1 MKYAR
6 SLAAG
11 LGLTLACAFAGSA
24 NALEQ
29 GECKPF
35 AEMITALKA
44 EGQKDLIQADKWT
57 KGSNARPLYMI
68 TSNDNGDGYELV
80 GDRFNFN
87 PRTGEFDGSPLP
99 KNLCVGAELKN
110 VRLNNAFSETVPDAF
125 LTPGTLTK
133 EQVKEISARENV
145 GGATDHNTALQVYG
159 PQSERKIFPVLQA
172 SIVLD
177 GGKEGPR
184 LTVLM
189 DTNKNEIGSAN
200 RSWENGFMVGTDVLS
215 NVGYSETALKLLEQG
230 GPQVAA
236 LTPN

>member
-6 SLAAG
+6 SLTAG
-11 LGLTLACAFAGSA
+11 LAMTLACAFAGSA

-57 KGSNARPLYMI
+57 KDPNSRPLYMI
-68 TSNDNGDGYELV
+68 TSNDNGDGYELG
-80 GDRFNFN
+80 GDR
-87 PRTGEFDGSPLP
+87 PTSKTLP
-99 KNLCVGAELKN
+99 ENLCVRAVLED
-110 VRLNNAFSETVPDAF
+110 VRLNNAFSETVPSTF
-125 LTPGTLTK
+125 LTPGALTK
-133 EQVKEISARENV
+133 DQVNEISARENI

-159 PQSERKIFPVLQA
+159 PQSESKIFPVLQA
-172 SIVLD
+172 RVVLD
-177 GGKEGPR
+177 GLREGPR

-189 DTNKNEIGSAN
+189 DTNKNEAGSAN
-200 RSWENGFMVGTDVLS
+200 TSWENGFMVGTDVLS